1 VFGDSLGDGVWAG
14 LYRDLHGDKSLDVV
28 RLSQVSTGISRY
40 NYVDI
45 QAKTESQLA
54 ARHVDIAVVMF
65 GANDQ
70 QGIVDGGQIYPFG
83 TDGWKAAY
91 GRRVDKLV
99 ATLRAQGAVVYWMGL
114 PKMERD
120 SFDRGAQLIS
130 ELLRQHMA
138 VDGAVFVPTAPL
150 TVDSQGHY
158 SAYMPGPG
166 GERRLMRAN
175 DGVHMSMAGYLR
187 IAEPVAVL
195 IKRTVADA
203 RAATGTPVTPP
214 AAGGGPA
221 GANPADNHP

>member
-1 VFGDSLGDGVWAG
+1 MPRPPDPLHPTRHARRRLAGTAAPLTVGVFGDSLGDGVWAG

-91 GRRVDKLV
+91 GRRVDKL
-99 ATLRAQGAVVYWMGL
+99 ATRGTGSSSSRGIISIGSRDWAQ
-114 PKMERD
+114 R
-120 SFDRGAQLIS
+120 F
-130 ELLRQHMA
+130 
-138 VDGAVFVPTAPL
+138 
-150 TVDSQGHY
+150 
-158 SAYMPGPG
+158 
-166 GERRLMRAN
+166 
-175 DGVHMSMAGYLR
+175 
-187 IAEPVAVL
+187 
-195 IKRTVADA
+195 
-203 RAATGTPVTPP
+203 
-214 AAGGGPA
+214 
-221 GANPADNHP
+221 